1 MATSVT
7 SIDSQHKDMIHDAQ
21 LDYYAKKLATCS
33 SDRTIR
39 IYDMSSEQPVFT
51 AELTGH
57 EGPVWQVSWAHPK
70 FGVILASCCYDGK
83 VILYREAPAN
93 NWQQLFVHSEAASVN
108 SIAWAPHEHGLC
120 LACASSSG
128 NVSILEYTSQGWGV
142 TSRFTA
148 SDLGCNAVSWA
159 PVQVAEEGA
168 PLTRRL
174 VTGSCDKS
182 VKVSEFDAAEGK
194 WVDAPSPA
202 IAHTDW
208 VRDVAWAPSPLPG
221 NMIASCGEDGKCYV
235 YTQDAESKEWTA
247 KSLGEGAANSPVW
260 RVSWSVS
267 GNVLAV
273 ASGDHKVALW
283 KESLEQGGTVWRPI
297 SNVAEDGSLVQA

>member
-1 MATSVT
+1 
-7 SIDSQHKDMIHDAQ
+7 
-21 LDYYAKKLATCS
+21 
-33 SDRTIR
+33 
-39 IYDMSSEQPVFT
+39 MSAEQPVFT

-57 EGPVWQVSWAHPK
+57 EGPIWQVAWAHPK
-70 FGVILASCCYDGK
+70 FGVLLASCCYDGK
-83 VILYREAPAN
+83 VIIYREAPAN
-93 NWQQLFVHSEAASVN
+93 NWQQLYVHAEAASVN

-128 NVSILEYTSQGWGV
+128 NVSIVEYTPQGWGV

-148 SDLGCNAVSWA
+148 SDLGCNSVSWA
-159 PVQVAEEGA
+159 PVQVSDEGA
-168 PLTRRL
+168 AAGPKKRL

-182 VKVSEFDAAEGK
+182 VKVFEHDAATGE
-194 WVDAPSPA
+194 WQPAPQQPDM
-202 IAHTDW
+202 AHTDW

-221 NMIASCGEDGKCYV
+221 NLIASCGEDAKCYV
-235 YTQDAESKEWTA
+235 YAQDAETGEWTA
-247 KSLGEGAANSPVW
+247 KALGEGFSSPVW

-273 ASGDHKVALW
+273 ASGDHKVSLW